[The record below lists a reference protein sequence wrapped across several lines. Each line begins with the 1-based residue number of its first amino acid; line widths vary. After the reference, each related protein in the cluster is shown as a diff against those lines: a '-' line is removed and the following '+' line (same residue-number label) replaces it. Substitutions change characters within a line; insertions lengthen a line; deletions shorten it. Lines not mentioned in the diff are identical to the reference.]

1 MGKPPTKGPRA
12 NYVLEEQVGHL
23 LRRAH
28 QRATQIFLARFAASS
43 LTPTQFAALVRLSEH
58 GALSQN
64 HLGRLTAMDPATI
77 QGVIRRLS
85 ARRLIQRVSDA
96 GDRRRAVL
104 SLSDDGR
111 VLIDSLFDA
120 GLAVSAFTL
129 KPLAPHERRTF
140 LKLLQ
145 RLT

>member
-1 MGKPPTKGPRA
+1 MSKPTIKEPRA
-12 NYVLEEQVGHL
+12 GYVLEDQVGHL

-28 QRATQIFLARFAASS
+28 QRATQIFLARFAASG

-77 QGVIRRLS
+77 QGVIRWLS

-96 GDRRRAVL
+96 DDRRRALL
-104 SLSDDGR
+104 SLSADGR
-111 VLIDSLFDA
+111 ALIEGLFDA
-120 GLAVSAFTL
+120 GLEVSAATL
-129 KPLAPHERRTF
+129 DPLSPQERRAF
-140 LKLLQ
+140 LDLLQ

>member
-1 MGKPPTKGPRA
+1 MGKLMIKEAYAG
-12 NYVLEEQVGHL
+12 YVLEDQIGHL

-28 QRATQIFLARFAASS
+28 QRATQVFLARFAASG
-43 LTPTQFAALVRLSEH
+43 LTPTQFAALVRLSEY

-85 ARRLIQRVSDA
+85 ARRLIRRVSDA

-104 SLSDDGR
+104 SLSED
-111 VLIDSLFDA
+111 
-120 GLAVSAFTL
+120 GLALIEGLFEIGLDVSAATL
-129 KPLAPHERRTF
+129 QPLSPAEQRTF
-140 LKLLQ
+140 LDLLK